1 MVPYQNP
8 SIYLGSLRID
18 EPVTTLT
25 DFLFAGV
32 CLFAYFNTR
41 EQRSQAGPNLY
52 RLFFLGTGIST
63 LISAIIG
70 HAFLYLFG
78 FKAKIIGWEANV
90 AGASFAAFAALYH
103 TRASI
108 SETTFRRL
116 LYINYAEVVLALV
129 LTAVFFT
136 FIVVEVH
143 SAYGLLGMVTVLES
157 IHYKKT
163 RSVLSRNMLIGVGI
177 AILAVLVHILKLACS
192 VWFNHMDLS
201 HLIMCVGVYVMYR
214 GVKGHPLP
222 NSADT
227 QTL

>member
-8 SIYLGSLRID
+8 SIYLGGIRID

-25 DFLFAGV
+25 DFLFAGI

-41 EQRSQAGPNLY
+41 EHRHQKGLHLY

-70 HAFLYLFG
+70 HAFLYVFG
-78 FKAKIIGWEANV
+78 FGAKIIGWEANV

-103 TRASI
+103 CRSSI

-116 LYINYAEVVLALV
+116 LYINYIEVLLALV

-136 FIVVEVH
+136 FIVVEIH
-143 SAYGLLGMVTVLES
+143 SAFGLLGMVTVLES

-163 RSVLSRNMLIGVGI
+163 QAVLSRNMLIGVAI
-177 AILAVLVHILKLACS
+177 AVLAVLVHVLKLACS

-201 HLIMCVGVYVMYR
+201 HIIMCVAVYIMYR
-214 GVKGHPLP
+214 GLK
-222 NSADT
+222 DT
-227 QTL
+227 KQPIG